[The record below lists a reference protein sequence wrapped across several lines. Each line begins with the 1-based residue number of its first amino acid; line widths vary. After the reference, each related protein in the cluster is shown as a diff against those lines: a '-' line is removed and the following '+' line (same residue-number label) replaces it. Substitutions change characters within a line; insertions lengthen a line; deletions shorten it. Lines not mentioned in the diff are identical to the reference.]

1 MEILSD
7 DLKNELKEKIKGV
20 DVKTGDFQDNVKAII
35 DAAIESN
42 KDKIREEVTGETVD
56 EHLEKELS
64 GFQEL
69 ENLLNEGVLDDI
81 DDEHL
86 KGMLTEQSKGL
97 VDVEEERKSI
107 ERAGFPAERL
117 TAITKQDIINE
128 ILEQFESAIEIMKLD
143 VEKKLAE
150 NQEMLKK
157 VNERQKLRNS
167 YDKLANLQSKTQEYK
182 GQEGK
187 KLNENLV
194 SAVENLKNRIDS
206 LAKETTVEGK
216 ELESDELNEK
226 IEELNRQKDRLE
238 KALKE
243 IKETYQSKET
253 GDDEKAEET
262 EEAER
267 EEKEE
272 IKAEFTKKVA
282 QSLENI
288 PDNITPEELIKYG
301 EEVAKISESYKK
313 KNINSEECNEILKKI
328 KFKESNYSA
337 SEIGNIGLMNNQRRN
352 YIRYTHQL
360 ETENDMSSEDK
371 KSLEQK
377 KEHCRKSFEKSN
389 EDVEKITGKKAMPI
403 KTEGEYLEELEDV
416 SNNLS
421 KKSLMPAMFGKNQKK
436 ASEQMSS
443 LRTVFTEIFDVAK
456 NKGRDLIIA
465 YNNIIDELQKN
476 SKSKIRVP
484 EKFEV
489 PKQEKNVV
497 EKVDTPIP
505 EKNTEGEKAMKE
517 LKVKY
522 FDEL

>member
-1 MEILSD
+1 
-7 DLKNELKEKIKGV
+7 
-20 DVKTGDFQDNVKAII
+20 
-35 DAAIESN
+35 
-42 KDKIREEVTGETVD
+42 
-56 EHLEKELS
+56 
-64 GFQEL
+64 
-69 ENLLNEGVLDDI
+69 
-81 DDEHL
+81 
-86 KGMLTEQSKGL
+86 
-97 VDVEEERKSI
+97 
-107 ERAGFPAERL
+107 
-117 TAITKQDIINE
+117 
-128 ILEQFESAIEIMKLD
+128 
-143 VEKKLAE
+143 
-150 NQEMLKK
+150 
-157 VNERQKLRNS
+157 
-167 YDKLANLQSKTQEYK
+167 
-182 GQEGK
+182 
-187 KLNENLV
+187 
-194 SAVENLKNRIDS
+194 
-206 LAKETTVEGK
+206 
-216 ELESDELNEK
+216 
-226 IEELNRQKDRLE
+226 
-238 KALKE
+238 
-243 IKETYQSKET
+243 
-253 GDDEKAEET
+253 
-262 EEAER
+262 
-267 EEKEE
+267 
-272 IKAEFTKKVA
+272 
-282 QSLENI
+282 
-288 PDNITPEELIKYG
+288 
-301 EEVAKISESYKK
+301 
-313 KNINSEECNEILKKI
+313 
-328 KFKESNYSA
+328 
-337 SEIGNIGLMNNQRRN
+337 MNNQRRN

-377 KEHCRKSFEKSN
+377 KEYCRKTFEKLN

-421 KKSLMPAMFGKNQKK
+421 KKSLMPSMFGKNQKK